1 MAIQIENRRSS
12 ALALPG
18 FILGALAVCA
28 SAGAATSGPL
38 VGAGGFPLLKEIVVT
53 GTKDAQSAAD
63 AELNDQVKTA
73 MKSDRYFYDYHVAVE
88 TRNGVVFLRGLVFDD
103 WDVRAAI
110 RISKRIP
117 GVKRVVNQLEIGAQ
131 P

>member
-1 MAIQIENRRSS
+1 MSNQFQSRR
-12 ALALPG
+12 LTLKILPVVT
-18 FILGALAVCA
+18 LGALGFCA
-28 SAGAATSGPL
+28 SAMAATSGPL
-38 VGAGGFPLLKEIVVT
+38 VGAGGFPVLKEIVIT
-53 GTKDAQSAAD
+53 GTKQRSAD
-63 AELNDQVKTA
+63 DEKLNDEVKTA

-88 TRNGVVFLRGLVFDD
+88 TRNGVVTLRGLVFDD

>member
-1 MAIQIENRRSS
+1 MSNHFQSRR
-12 ALALPG
+12 LTLNILPVVT
-18 FILGALAVCA
+18 LGALGFCA
-28 SAGAATSGPL
+28 STMAATSGPL
-38 VGAGGFPLLKEIVVT
+38 VGAGGFPVLKEIVVT
-53 GTKDAQSAAD
+53 GIKQRSAD
-63 AELNDQVKTA
+63 DEKLNDEVKTA
-73 MKSDRYFYDYHVAVE
+73 MKSDRYFYDYHVAVD
-88 TRNGVVFLRGLVFDD
+88 TKDGVVTLRGLVFDD

>member
-1 MAIQIENRRSS
+1 MSVQFKSRHLTLKILPAIT
-12 ALALPG
+12 
-18 FILGALAVCA
+18 LGALGFCA
-28 SAGAATSGPL
+28 STIAATSGPL
-38 VGAGGFPLLKEIVVT
+38 VGAGGFPVLKEIVVT
-53 GTKDAQSAAD
+53 GTKQPTAAD
-63 AELNDQVKTA
+63 EKLNDEVKTA

-88 TRNGVVFLRGLVFDD
+88 TRNGVVTLRGLVFDD

>member
-1 MAIQIENRRSS
+1 MSNKFQCRR
-12 ALALPG
+12 LTLKVLPVVT
-18 FILGALAVCA
+18 LGALGFCA
-28 SAGAATSGPL
+28 STMAATSGPL
-38 VGAGGFPLLKEIVVT
+38 VGAGGFPVLKEIVVT
-53 GTKDAQSAAD
+53 GIKQRSAD
-63 AELNDQVKTA
+63 DEKLNDEVKTA
-73 MKSDRYFYDYHVAVE
+73 MKSDRYFYDYHVAVD
-88 TRNGVVFLRGLVFDD
+88 TKNGVVTLRGLVFDD

>member
-1 MAIQIENRRSS
+1 MSVQFKILPAIT
-12 ALALPG
+12 
-18 FILGALAVCA
+18 LGALGFCA
-28 SAGAATSGPL
+28 STMAATSGPL
-38 VGAGGFPLLKEIVVT
+38 VGAGGFPVLKEIVVT
-53 GTKDAQSAAD
+53 GTKQRSAD
-63 AELNDQVKTA
+63 DEKLNDEVKTA
-73 MKSDRYFYDYHVAVE
+73 MKSDRYFYDYHVAVD
-88 TRNGVVFLRGLVFDD
+88 TKNGVVTLRGLVFDD